1 MVRKVSPMVGEPETP
16 KSVKQGEHLM
26 RQFYLALMIAFLGTT
41 SAYAVSANWSAAPN
55 TWTADGSFHTGFGA
69 TTTASFS
76 VGVVFD
82 VADLSTFTSST
93 LLLGVRNNNS
103 VATDNDR
110 NTGPSF
116 EVWGDGKIRTKA
128 SSAAAVTSGTGFT
141 YNSNYSSGNNN
152 TAHYIGKA
160 DFSTLLHKGENAI
173 GLTLELFQNDSNQNC
188 TTYTLYLNGTKVV
201 TSTHTN
207 ILAGYNYQNLATLTG
222 AEVYYMAG
230 IASQADINSLPEPT
244 ALALLALGV
253 AGVALRR
260 KLA

>member
-1 MVRKVSPMVGEPETP
+1 M
-16 KSVKQGEHLM
+16 KQ
-26 RQFYLALMIAFLGTT
+26 FCLALMIALLGTT
-41 SAYAVSANWSAAPN
+41 SAYAVSASWSTASDRWAAN
-55 TWTADGSFHTGFGA
+55 GTFQTGFGA

-82 VADLSTFTSST
+82 VANLSTFNGST
-93 LLLGVRNNNS
+93 LLLGVRNNSS
-103 VATDNDR
+103 VATDADR

-128 SSAAAVTSGTGFT
+128 SSAAAVTSGTTWFT
-141 YNSNYSSGNNN
+141 YNDSYASGNNKA
-152 TAHYIGKA
+152 TEYIGTA
-160 DFSTLLHKGENAI
+160 NFSKLLHTGENAI
-173 GLTLELFQNDSNQNC
+173 GLTLELFQNESNQNC

-207 ILAGYNYQNLATLTG
+207 ILSGYNYQNLATLTG
-222 AEVYYMAG
+222 AEVYYMNG

-260 KLA
+260 KAA